1 MNKFRLLIIDD
12 DEGFCGILQRRLE
25 HHGVLVQMAHSGDQA
40 LALEGHFDG
49 ILLDM
54 MLGDDNGLAL
64 IQPLK
69 ERYSP
74 CHLVV
79 LTGYASIAT
88 TVEAMK
94 RGATDY
100 LTKPVGTS
108 ELLRRFTNEKLELED
123 ASVNRLTPTQ
133 IEWEHIQ
140 RVLTDNQGNVSKT
153 ARELGMHR
161 RTLQRKLSKR
171 SPH

>member
-12 DEGFCGILQRRLE
+12 DEGFCRILQRRLE
-25 HHGVLVQMAHSGDQA
+25 HHSVLVQMAHSAEQA
-40 LALEGHFDG
+40 LTLKDHFDG

-54 MLGDDNGLAL
+54 MLGDDNGLGL
-64 IQPLK
+64 IQPLN

-74 CHLVV
+74 SHLVV

-100 LTKPVGTS
+100 LTKPVGTN

-123 ASVNRLTPTQ
+123 TSINRLTPTQ

-140 RVLTDNQGNVSKT
+140 RVLADNQGNVSKT

>member
-1 MNKFRLLIIDD
+1 MHNFKLLIVDD
-12 DEGFCGILQRRLE
+12 DEGFCKILQRRLE
-25 HHGVLVQMAHSGDQA
+25 HHGMNIQKAHSAEQSLK
-40 LALEGHFDG
+40 LAGPFDG

-54 MLGDDNGLAL
+54 MLGNDNGLAL
-64 IQPLK
+64 IQPLINK
-69 ERYSP
+69 YSP
-74 CHLVV
+74 KHLIV

-100 LTKPVGTS
+100 LTKPVATV
-108 ELLRRFTNEKLELED
+108 ELLQRFTGTPINLD
-123 ASVNRLTPTQ
+123 TPSSSRLTPGQ

-140 RVLTDNQGNVSKT
+140 RVLKDNQGNVSKT

-161 RTLQRKLSKR
+161 RTLQRKLAKR

>member
-1 MNKFRLLIIDD
+1 
-12 DEGFCGILQRRLE
+12 
-25 HHGVLVQMAHSGDQA
+25 
-40 LALEGHFDG
+40 
-49 ILLDM
+49 
-54 MLGDDNGLAL
+54 
-64 IQPLK
+64 
-69 ERYSP
+69 
-74 CHLVV
+74 VV

-100 LTKPVGTS
+100 LTKPVGTN
-108 ELLRRFTNEKLELED
+108 ELLRRFTNEKLELHD
-123 ASVNRLTPTQ
+123 TSINRLTPTQ

-140 RVLTDNQGNVSKT
+140 RVLADNQGNVSKT